1 MKWNWNEGKK
11 IDASKI
17 LVEHYIAEFI
27 TVDGKKHY
35 DAHFPFVAPD
45 FIRYSVPEY
54 LMIGVKYLQED
65 DNTFFP
71 IENIISIKWNKDATL
86 YVTKKDLNLAYY
98 YG

>member
-1 MKWNWNEGKK
+1 MMWNWNNKEMV
-11 IDASKI
+11 
-17 LVEHYIAEFI
+17 LVEHYVAEFTTI
-27 TVDGKKHY
+27 DGEKHY

-45 FIRYSVPEY
+45 FILHSVPEY

-71 IENIISIKWNKDATL
+71 IENIISIKWNKDATMN
-86 YVTKKDLNLAYY
+86 VAKRDLSLAYY

>member
-1 MKWNWNEGKK
+1 MMWNWNKEMV
-11 IDASKI
+11 
-17 LVEHYIAEFI
+17 LVEHYVAEFTTI
-27 TVDGKKHY
+27 DGEKHY

-45 FIRYSVPEY
+45 FICHSVPEY

-86 YVTKKDLNLAYY
+86 HVTKKDLSLAYY

>member
-1 MKWNWNEGKK
+1 MMWNWNKEMV
-11 IDASKI
+11 
-17 LVEHYIAEFI
+17 LVEHYVAEFT

-45 FIRYSVPEY
+45 FIRCSVPEY

-71 IENIISIKWNKDATL
+71 IENIISIKWNKDTTINVA
-86 YVTKKDLNLAYY
+86 KKDLSLAYY

>member
-1 MKWNWNEGKK
+1 MMWNWNKEMV
-11 IDASKI
+11 
-17 LVEHYIAEFI
+17 LVEHYVAEFTTI
-27 TVDGKKHY
+27 DGEKHY

-45 FIRYSVPEY
+45 FVCYSVPEY

-71 IENIISIKWNKDATL
+71 IENIISIKWNKDATMN
-86 YVTKKDLNLAYY
+86 VAKKDLSLAYY

>member
-1 MKWNWNEGKK
+1 MMWNWNKEMV
-11 IDASKI
+11 
-17 LVEHYIAEFI
+17 LVEHYVAVFT

-45 FIRYSVPEY
+45 FIRCSVPEY

-71 IENIISIKWNKDATL
+71 IENIISIKWNKDTTMNVA
-86 YVTKKDLNLAYY
+86 KKDLSLAYY

>member
-1 MKWNWNEGKK
+1 MMWNWNKEM
-11 IDASKI
+11 I
-17 LVEHYIAEFI
+17 LVEHYVAEFT
-27 TVDGKKHY
+27 TVDGKEHY

-45 FIRYSVPEY
+45 FIRCSVPEY

-71 IENIISIKWNKDATL
+71 IENIISIKWNKDTTMN
-86 YVTKKDLNLAYY
+86 VTKKDLSLAYY

>member
-1 MKWNWNEGKK
+1 MMWNWNKEM
-11 IDASKI
+11 I
-17 LVEHYIAEFI
+17 LVEHYVAEFT

-45 FIRYSVPEY
+45 FIRCSVPEY

-71 IENIISIKWNKDATL
+71 IENIISIKWNKDTTMNVA
-86 YVTKKDLNLAYY
+86 KKDLSLAYY

>member
-1 MKWNWNEGKK
+1 MKILKK
-11 IDASKI
+11 SDI
-17 LVEHYIAEFI
+17 LVEHYIAEFV
-27 TVDGKKHY
+27 TVDEKKHY

-45 FIRYSVPEY
+45 FVRYSVPKY

-71 IENIISIKWNKDATL
+71 IENIISIKWNKDATIN
-86 YVTKKDLNLAYY
+86 VAKKDLSLAYY

>member
-1 MKWNWNEGKK
+1 MMWNWNKEMV
-11 IDASKI
+11 
-17 LVEHYIAEFI
+17 LVEHYVAEFT

-45 FIRYSVPEY
+45 FIRCSVPEY

-71 IENIISIKWNKDATL
+71 IENIISIKWNKDTTMNVA
-86 YVTKKDLNLAYY
+86 KKDLSLAYY

>member
-1 MKWNWNEGKK
+1 MMWNWNKEM
-11 IDASKI
+11 I
-17 LVEHYIAEFI
+17 LVEHYVAEFT

-45 FIRYSVPEY
+45 FIRCSVPEY
-54 LMIGVKYLQED
+54 LMIGVKYLQEN

-71 IENIISIKWNKDATL
+71 IENIISIKWNKDTTMN
-86 YVTKKDLNLAYY
+86 VTKKDLSLAYY

>member
-1 MKWNWNEGKK
+1 MMWNWNKENV
-11 IDASKI
+11 
-17 LVEHYIAEFI
+17 LVEHYVAEFTTI
-27 TVDGKKHY
+27 DGKKHY

-71 IENIISIKWNKDATL
+71 IENIISIKWNKDATMN
-86 YVTKKDLNLAYY
+86 VAKKDLSLAYY

>member
-1 MKWNWNEGKK
+1 MMWNWNKENV
-11 IDASKI
+11 
-17 LVEHYIAEFI
+17 LVEHYVAEFTTI
-27 TVDGKKHY
+27 DGKKHY

-45 FIRYSVPEY
+45 FIRYSVPKY

-71 IENIISIKWNKDATL
+71 IENIISIKWNKDATMN
-86 YVTKKDLNLAYY
+86 VAKRDLSLAYY

>member
-1 MKWNWNEGKK
+1 MMWNWNKEMV
-11 IDASKI
+11 
-17 LVEHYIAEFI
+17 LVEHYVAEFT

-45 FIRYSVPEY
+45 FIRCSVPEY

-65 DNTFFP
+65 DNTFFFFF
-71 IENIISIKWNKDATL
+71 NIISIKWNKDTTMNVA
-86 YVTKKDLNLAYY
+86 KKDLSLAYY

>member
-1 MKWNWNEGKK
+1 MMWNWNKEMV
-11 IDASKI
+11 
-17 LVEHYIAEFI
+17 LVEHYVAEFTTI
-27 TVDGKKHY
+27 DGEKHY

-45 FIRYSVPEY
+45 FICHSVPEY

-71 IENIISIKWNKDATL
+71 IENIISIKWNKDATMK
-86 YVTKKDLNLAYY
+86 VAKKDLSLAYY

>member
-1 MKWNWNEGKK
+1 MMWSWNKEMV
-11 IDASKI
+11 
-17 LVEHYIAEFI
+17 LVEHYVAEFT

-45 FIRYSVPEY
+45 FIRCSVPEY

-71 IENIISIKWNKDATL
+71 IENIISIKWNKDTTINVA
-86 YVTKKDLNLAYY
+86 KKDLSLAYY

>member
-1 MKWNWNEGKK
+1 MKWMKTSE
-11 IDASKI
+11 I
-17 LVEHYIAEFI
+17 LVEHYTAEFI

-45 FIRYSVPEY
+45 FVRYSVPEY

-71 IENIISIKWNKDATL
+71 IENIISIKWNKDAT
-86 YVTKKDLNLAYY
+86 VKVAKKDLNLAYY

>member
-1 MKWNWNEGKK
+1 MWNWNKEMV
-11 IDASKI
+11 
-17 LVEHYIAEFI
+17 LVEHYVAEFT

-45 FIRYSVPEY
+45 FIRCSVPEY

-71 IENIISIKWNKDATL
+71 IENIISIKWNKDTTMNVA
-86 YVTKKDLNLAYY
+86 KKDLSLAYY